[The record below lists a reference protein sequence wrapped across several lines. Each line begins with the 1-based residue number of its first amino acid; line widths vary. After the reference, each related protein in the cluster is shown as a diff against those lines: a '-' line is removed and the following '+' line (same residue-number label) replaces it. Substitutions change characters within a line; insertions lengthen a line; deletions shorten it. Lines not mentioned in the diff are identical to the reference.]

1 MIFQECH
8 GCVPL
13 ALPAPTVF
21 GQRVR
26 NCLKTKELSFCSCK
40 RVRRSV
46 KRKNLNEKAASRRR
60 DRMAFQN
67 EKNTPHPGSGLR
79 IRRACI
85 VCFRGMDAK
94 GVTPILNVSDIAAS
108 FAWFEKWAG
117 GNAGTGERLR
127 HSGPWD
133 QANARSFFAWAAREG
148 AAGGRMPPRLDRTE
162 TKRPTKAPG
171 CPCG

>member
-1 MIFQECH
+1 MPRLCPPCIAHPHRFWAKSAELPENKRVKFLLVQKSAQEC
-8 GCVPL
+8 
-13 ALPAPTVF
+13 
-21 GQRVR
+21 
-26 NCLKTKELSFCSCK
+26 E
-40 RVRRSV
+40 
-46 KRKNLNEKAASRRR
+46 RKNLNEKAASRRR

-79 IRRACI
+79 IRRACM